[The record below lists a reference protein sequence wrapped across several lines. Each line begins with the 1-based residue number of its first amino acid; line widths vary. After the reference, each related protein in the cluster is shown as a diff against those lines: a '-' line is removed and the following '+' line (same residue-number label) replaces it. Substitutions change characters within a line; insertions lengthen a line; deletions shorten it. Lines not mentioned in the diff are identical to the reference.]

1 MALRRD
7 VQSAAMNLKDRL
19 SIEIQ
24 PDMRHGRVTYGG
36 HVFNAKVG
44 PEKMT
49 VLNSTKMNLT
59 DNDNVVNLL

>member
-1 MALRRD
+1 MALRHD

-36 HVFNAKVG
+36 HVFNAKV
-44 PEKMT
+44 
-49 VLNSTKMNLT
+49 
-59 DNDNVVNLL
+59 